1 MENSN
6 SNKIYIGVI
15 AVLLILLGLLFYNF
29 NKIKN
34 QKVEQKVEFDETS
47 ARNEIERE
55 RLEIDLQR
63 MLIGY
68 DTLQTENS
76 QLVTEI
82 SSQRTEIEALLKK
95 VKNKNWKVHT
105 LKKEAETLRNIMK
118 GYVVTIDSLNTLNQ
132 NLITQVGTLEQ
143 GITQRDTKIT
153 GLESDKQ
160 NLENMVSTG
169 QMLQT
174 GNVATTTIRLR
185 NSGKQ
190 VETSRASKTK
200 MIKTCFTIIR
210 NPIAKPG
217 QKTLYMKVIGP
228 DGKVLL
234 GSDGNAQVE
243 LGGSNSSYS
252 VKRTIDYNNQQ
263 MDVCIFHSIQGT
275 PSRGAYKVEIF
286 ENGARIA
293 QSDFT
298 LK

>member
-6 SNKIYIGVI
+6 MNKIYIGVI
-15 AVLLILLGLLFYNF
+15 SVLLILLGLLFYNF

-34 QKVEQKVEFDETS
+34 QKAEQEVVFDETS
-47 ARNEIERE
+47 ARSEIERE

-118 GYVVTIDSLNTLNQ
+118 GYVVTIDSLNTMNQ
-132 NLITQVGTLEQ
+132 NLITQVGSLEE

-160 NLENMVSTG
+160 SLESLVSTG
-169 QMLQT
+169 QLLQT
-174 GNVATTTIRLR
+174 GNTTTSTIRLR

-190 VETSRASKTK
+190 IETTRASKTQ

-217 QKTLYMKVIGP
+217 QKTLYMKVIAP

-234 GSDGNAQVE
+234 GGDGNAQVE
-243 LGGSNSSYS
+243 LGGELSAYS

-263 MDVCIFHSIQGT
+263 MDVCVFHTIQGT
-275 PSRGAYKVEIF
+275 ISRGEYKVEIF
-286 ENGARIA
+286 ENGSKIA
-293 QSDFT
+293 NSDFT

>member
-1 MENSN
+1 MN
-6 SNKIYIGVI
+6 NKVYIGII
-15 AVLLILLGLLFYNF
+15 AVLLFAVGLLFYKY
-29 NKIKN
+29 NKVS
-34 QKVEQKVEFDETS
+34 QVQQVQKVEFDETS

-55 RLEIDLQR
+55 KLEIDLQR

-68 DTLQTENS
+68 DTLQTENT

-82 SSQRTEIEALLKK
+82 ASQRTEIESLLKK
-95 VKNKNWKVHT
+95 VKNKNWKVHS

-153 GLESDKQ
+153 GLESDKE

-169 QMLQT
+169 QQLQT
-174 GNVATTTIRLR
+174 GNITTSTIRLR

-190 VETSRASKTK
+190 VETSRASKTQ

-234 GSDGNAQVE
+234 GGDGNTEVE
-243 LGGSNSSYS
+243 LGGKNSSYS

-263 MDVCIFHSIQGT
+263 MDVCIFHTVQGT
-275 PSRGAYKVEIF
+275 IGRGAYKVEVF

-293 QSDFT
+293 SSDFT

>member
-1 MENSN
+1 MN
-6 SNKIYIGVI
+6 NKVYIGII
-15 AVLLILLGLLFYNF
+15 AVLLLVLGLLYY
-29 NKIKN
+29 KYDKVTHLKN
-34 QKVEQKVEFDETS
+34 VQKVEFDETA

-55 RLEIDLQR
+55 KLALDLQR

-82 SSQRTEIEALLKK
+82 ASQRTEIESLLKK
-95 VKNKNWKVHT
+95 VKNKNWEVHS
-105 LKKEAETLRNIMK
+105 LKKEAETLHNIMK

-132 NLITQVGTLEQ
+132 NLITQVGTLEE
-143 GITQRDTKIT
+143 GIVQRDTKIT

-169 QMLQT
+169 QQLQT
-174 GNVATTTIRLR
+174 GNIGTTTIRLR

-190 VETSRASKTK
+190 VETSRASKTQ

-217 QKTLYMKVIGP
+217 QKTLYMKVIAP
-228 DGKVLL
+228 DGTVLL
-234 GSDGNAQVE
+234 GTDGNTEVE
-243 LGGSNSSYS
+243 LGGKKSKYS

-263 MDVCIFHSIQGT
+263 MDVCIFHNIQGT
-275 PSRGAYKVEIF
+275 IKRGAYKVEVY
-286 ENGARIA
+286 EGGALIA
-293 QSDFT
+293 ASDFT